1 MLTCPLLCLTDARC
15 RRAANC
21 GAPQLQFVVA
31 HSATVQSSAAMGGAG
46 VFHTFHQIKK
56 SAKLA
61 SRSSQRAPASGSPS
75 TPAAQLEVAPL
86 PEKEKP
92 KVAMKSKEV
101 EAVEESSGGS
111 SAAPAAPAEPFMPR
125 RLVEALDP
133 LRHDETRPRWSSLRG
148 LAQKR
153 EEEEKEEEEEDQDDQ
168 ENEVFYG
175 YGFFYVRLFCLGF
188 GFQANMVEEHVLFRA
203 FFVLLVNVRSMLAA
217 LFPVMWPRSSSL
229 RQWHVFCWYAGDAA
243 LVVFPSLSSGPDA
256 PHHGRY
262 EPEEQL
268 RSDTVWIILGESFL
282 ECFVFS
288 AMLDASVSS
297 PEE

>member
-1 MLTCPLLCLTDARC
+1 MAAALRLL
-15 RRAANC
+15 
-21 GAPQLQFVVA
+21 QLLQ
-31 HSATVQSSAAMGGAG
+31 
-46 VFHTFHQIKK
+46 
-56 SAKLA
+56 
-61 SRSSQRAPASGSPS
+61 SPS
-75 TPAAQLEVAPL
+75 CLAGWWRHLTRFGTTRLGLVGHPSLQWSKPL
-86 PEKEKP
+86 
-92 KVAMKSKEV
+92 VT
-101 EAVEESSGGS
+101 G
-111 SAAPAAPAEPFMPR
+111 
-125 RLVEALDP
+125 
-133 LRHDETRPRWSSLRG
+133 TR
-148 LAQKR
+148 AQKR

-175 YGFFYVRLFCLGF
+175 YGFFYVRLFCPGF

-262 EPEEQL
+262 EPEGQL